1 MSSDLR
7 TNVPGLRPDER
18 SRWAPWWVYALVV
31 VPANLAKEQLL
42 PDDSA
47 WWLRAVLTAAVLAAG
62 IALVTAVH
70 RRA

>member
-1 MSSDLR
+1 M
-7 TNVPGLRPDER
+7 VGLRVGR
-18 SRWAPWWVYALVV
+18 